1 MLELQP
7 IKPKHSD
14 GSKNPFK
21 DGKEE
26 FAVDKELNEIEV
38 LGRYD
43 SILRALVLRGYF
55 KLYEVFLLVRMC
67 DILLL
72 FIIFFYKEGNNLE

>member
-7 IKPKHSD
+7 IKPNHSD

-26 FAVDKELNEIEV
+26 FPVDKELNEIEV

-43 SILRALVLRGYF
+43 SILRAFVLRGYY
-55 KLYEVFLLVRMC
+55 KLYEVFYFIHTYLYVR
-67 DILLL
+67 
-72 FIIFFYKEGNNLE
+72 FKFYS